1 MKKRPERSV
10 RVIPSFLV
18 HFLFSRGKFFRNGFF
33 FNRCYAAGATLSG
46 AAPSE
51 AASWTL
57 PFTAACAVNR
67 SDPLRLRRPRP
78 EAGAAL
84 QLLAAEGG
92 MGRAAAAAGRALA
105 AAGPHDFIIDLFHSV
120 ARTFL
125 LSPLRRC
132 YSTRRSSA
140 STHSC
145 AAPRARPAA
154 PPPAVSGTAPTRS
167 RTARCKGGA
176 ARAAALERWPV
187 PLGSRW
193 RVAPTGLA
201 LRGMSRTRP
210 GHVRDLSF
218 RRVAPTGLALRRP
231 STRRTRQGGPPAG
244 SRCPSLR
251 RSPRTR
257 SRSISRRC
265 EGRRPSR

>member
-1 MKKRPERSV
+1 MLRFNSSLLRGER
-10 RVIPSFLV
+10 L
-18 HFLFSRGKFFRNGFF
+18 
-33 FNRCYAAGATLSG
+33 A
-46 AAPSE
+46 
-51 AASWTL
+51 
-57 PFTAACAVNR
+57 
-67 SDPLRLRRPRP
+67 LRLRP
-78 EAGAAL
+78 GALSPL
-84 QLLAAEGG
+84 QVHTPGHHRFVSFSCTYFSSLAAAQVLLNASQFCLHPLMRCPAGK
-92 MGRAAAAAGRALA
+92 ASCPAAGREWYCPDPLSHGALQ
-105 AAGPHDFIIDLFHSV
+105 
-120 ARTFL
+120 
-125 LSPLRRC
+125 RR
-132 YSTRRSSA
+132 R
-140 STHSC
+140 
-145 AAPRARPAA
+145 
-154 PPPAVSGTAPTRS
+154 
-167 RTARCKGGA
+167 GA
-176 ARAAALERWPV
+176 TAALERWPV